1 MVQFKE
7 TNIAIKNTR
16 YSIPSHWSITTLCCQ
31 QVFNK
36 EHFNGDV
43 RNITYNRYYKRN
55 FKSKFLKYLMERT
68 FSDLQYNEKAETQ
81 FNIRLNNHR
90 KRRTQQVQ
98 LQWTTRGTRYKGKDA
113 LTKTYYLIISSQKTS
128 QLIQSFLR
136 YSIFY

>member
-16 YSIPSHWSITTLCCQ
+16 YSIPSHWSITNLCCQ

-55 FKSKFLKYLMERT
+55 FMSKFLTYLMERT

-90 KRRTQQVQ
+90 KRRT
-98 LQWTTRGTRYKGKDA
+98 
-113 LTKTYYLIISSQKTS
+113 
-128 QLIQSFLR
+128 
-136 YSIFY
+136 

>member
-16 YSIPSHWSITTLCCQ
+16 YSIPSHWSITNLCCQ

-55 FKSKFLKYLMERT
+55 FMSKFLTYLMERT

-98 LQWTTRGTRYKGKDA
+98 LQWTTRGTRYKDKDT

>member
-1 MVQFKE
+1 MLQFKE

-16 YSIPSHWSITTLCCQ
+16 YSIPSHWSITNLCCQ
-31 QVFNK
+31 HVFNK

-55 FKSKFLKYLMERT
+55 FMSKFLTYLMERT

-90 KRRTQQVQ
+90 KRRT
-98 LQWTTRGTRYKGKDA
+98 
-113 LTKTYYLIISSQKTS
+113 
-128 QLIQSFLR
+128 
-136 YSIFY
+136 